1 MPPGGGQTA
10 GKKGGAGSIRQAPRS
25 RNTTPSLPAE
35 PPTAPLPPVESQ
47 DTEYLDLSFEL
58 FRDLQYEDLVDAS
71 VSGAALPDS
80 KSLDGIVTRL
90 QRLQDIIEKR
100 GSACD
105 RGMRLLANARKARM
119 DDLAAQR
126 GREEER
132 RAREAADDEER
143 ERKANKK
150 KRKATES
157 LAPHEANNGKA
168 PQKVTSRPWFEFVLR
183 FYLIQHRLC
192 LAQYVVCTTWVA
204 EQLLRGF

>member
-1 MPPGGGQTA
+1 MPPGGGQVGT

-25 RNTTPSLPAE
+25 RNTTPSVTAE

-47 DTEYLDLSFEL
+47 DTEYLEELSFEL
-58 FRDLQYEDLVDAS
+58 FRNVQYEDLVDTNA
-71 VSGAALPDS
+71 SGAVLPDS

-90 QRLQDIIEKR
+90 ERLQEIIEKR
-100 GSACD
+100 GLVCD
-105 RGMRLLANARKARM
+105 RGMRLLANARKARI

-157 LAPHEANNGKA
+157 LAPQETNHGKRHKRFSA
-168 PQKVTSRPWFEFVLR
+168 ASLVKVCIAACCPCHPLVP
-183 FYLIQHRLC
+183 
-192 LAQYVVCTTWVA
+192 
-204 EQLLRGF
+204 

>member
-1 MPPGGGQTA
+1 MPPGGGQGGT

-25 RNTTPSLPAE
+25 RNTTPSVTAE

-47 DTEYLDLSFEL
+47 DTEYLELTFDL
-58 FRDLQYEDLVDAS
+58 FRNIQYEDLVDAAT
-71 VSGAALPDS
+71 AAGSSLPDS

-90 QRLQDIIEKR
+90 SRLQEIIEKR

-105 RGMRLLANARKARM
+105 RGMRLLANVSKARI

-132 RAREAADDEER
+132 RAREAAEIEEK

-157 LAPHEANNGKA
+157 LAPQETNHGEFL
-168 PQKVTSRPWFEFVLR
+168 RP
-183 FYLIQHRLC
+183 
-192 LAQYVVCTTWVA
+192 
-204 EQLLRGF
+204 LLRYVRQGRTTASAHEMRSFPSFTVSSMT